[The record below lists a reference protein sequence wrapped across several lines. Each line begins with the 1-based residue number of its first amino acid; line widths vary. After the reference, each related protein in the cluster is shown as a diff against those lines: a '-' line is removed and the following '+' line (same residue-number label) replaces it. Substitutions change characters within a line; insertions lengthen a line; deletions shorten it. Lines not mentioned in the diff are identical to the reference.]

1 MANKKVKS
9 KAKRKNL
16 TKPELLK
23 KAKMSSLGSALQSI
37 YHDIINL
44 ETTQTCV
51 CTCCNVAMPQMNYSE
66 FVNVVTD
73 LWKNAPQGTKIDMI
87 CTSIEY
93 FFKHDFEKFG
103 IESLVKP
110 CMFLDRKTG
119 LCRTYKNRP
128 LSCRA
133 YGLWPKEEYE
143 RRVDRFVNA
152 YSEYGLSREDLPL
165 NTQCDKVK
173 RVDESIPLTTEML
186 NGLFSKLDSLDMK
199 IGEFSELQVEQREN
213 YRTFHDWLLLKV
225 FGEDW
230 LSMLTAFMLKATRE
244 QILDQIEAL
253 RTAVIQ
259 NLSGNLPNI
268 VEKL

>member
-1 MANKKVKS
+1 MSKNKRKNP
-9 KAKRKNL
+9 AKRKNL
-16 TKPELLK
+16 DKQELLK
-23 KAKMSSLGSALQSI
+23 KARMTSLASSLQSI
-37 YHDIINL
+37 YHDVINL

-51 CTCCNVAMPQMNYSE
+51 CTCCKIGMPQMNYSE

-73 LWKNAPQGTKIDMI
+73 LWKNASQDVKIDMI

-93 FFKHDFEKFG
+93 FFKHEFEKFG

-110 CMFLDRKTG
+110 CMFLDKKTG
-119 LCRTYKNRP
+119 LCKTYKTRP

-133 YGLWPKEEYE
+133 YGLWPKDEYE
-143 RRVDRFVNA
+143 RRVNRFVDA
-152 YSEYGLSREDLPL
+152 YSEYGLSRADLPL

-173 RVDESIPLTTEML
+173 RVDDSIPLTTEML
-186 NGLFSKLDSLDMK
+186 NSLFAKLDSLDMR
-199 IGEFSELQVEQREN
+199 IGNFSQLQVEQREN

-230 LSMLTAFMLKATRE
+230 LSMLTAFMIKATRE
-244 QILDQIEAL
+244 QILDQVEAL
-253 RTAVIQ
+253 RKAVRQ

-268 VEKL
+268 VENL